1 MPNSKDTIGYNELDE
16 LLRENV
22 EHILICTSYAQAKY
36 DVKNMGF
43 DDYVNGI
50 YGLLDHLEKRID

>member
-1 MPNSKDTIGYNELDE
+1 MPNSNDTIGYNELDE

-22 EHILICTSYAQAKY
+22 EHIIICTSYVQAKY
-36 DVKNMGF
+36 DVKNMDF
-43 DDYVNGI
+43 DDYVNVI

>member
-1 MPNSKDTIGYNELDE
+1 MPNSNDTIGYNELDE

-22 EHILICTSYAQAKY
+22 EHILICTSYVQAKY
-36 DVKNMGF
+36 DVKNMDF
-43 DDYVNGI
+43 DDYVNVI